1 MTHVTPTWGRFV
13 KSVHWMIALAML
25 IVVPAGFVMSWTYGP
40 SFRDASV
47 LKLHILA
54 AQIHH
59 TLGVLILLA
68 ALVWVA
74 RRIARG
80 RPPWHAELSA
90 SQRVLAMG
98 VHALLLALLIV
109 IPWSGWT
116 ALSALAD
123 TAQFGP
129 THMWFFGFDWLLP
142 RIWTPLPFDDP
153 SGYARF
159 ARLHRWGLWAGAA
172 LVTLHIASALWHH
185 GVKRDGVLRRM
196 WPLGSN

>member
-1 MTHVTPTWGRFV
+1 MTTESSSWNTFV

-25 IVVPAGFVMSWTYGP
+25 IVVPAGFAMAWTYGP

-54 AQIHH
+54 SQIHH
-59 TLGVLILLA
+59 TLGVLVLIA
-68 ALVWVA
+68 ALAWVA
-74 RRIARG
+74 RRMVRG
-80 RPPWHAELSA
+80 RPPWHTELSRPK
-90 SQRVLAMG
+90 QVLALA
-98 VHALLLALLIV
+98 VHGLLLGLLVV

-123 TAQFGP
+123 TPQFGP

-142 RIWTPLPFDDP
+142 RIWTPLPFDDA

-159 ARLHRWGLWAGAA
+159 ARVHRWALWAGAG
-172 LVTLHIASALWHH
+172 LVLLHIAAALWHH
-185 GVKRDGVLRRM
+185 LVRRDSILRQM
-196 WPLGSN
+196 WPLGTK